1 MCSPKLSSLTAGV
14 AFLLY
19 NSVSVVH
26 HQSSEQI
33 TAAAASL
40 RKTKTEQNIVGL
52 RMEEL
57 HREISVLE
65 AQKASDGPDDE
76 ESQRVRFSRIHC
88 STCDQAS
95 SIATNVL
102 QEREKLREQQA
113 QTKQL
118 AEQVKA
124 VEMDLNDLA
133 EEKEG
138 IRRQLLAL
146 QGAEIQV
153 RFGSLCAGEDLTNI
167 YATLR

>member
-1 MCSPKLSSLTAGV
+1 VRETGTCRLCSPKLSSLTAGV

-76 ESQRVRFSRIHC
+76 ESQRVRCSRIHC
-88 STCDQAS
+88 STCDQAQASPRTFCRSEKNYES
-95 SIATNVL
+95 S
-102 QEREKLREQQA
+102 KL
-113 QTKQL
+113 KQS
-118 AEQVKA
+118 
-124 VEMDLNDLA
+124 
-133 EEKEG
+133 
-138 IRRQLLAL
+138 
-146 QGAEIQV
+146 
-153 RFGSLCAGEDLTNI
+153 SLPNK
-167 YATLR
+167 